1 LYVLRA
7 AAIQLEL
14 LKGHLY
20 FARMTAREKI
30 LIVGFGDVGQRLA
43 ALLRGRLDPRFDADF
58 EIYALLRPHAG
69 TNDDWLTRLRAI
81 REIGVT
87 PIAGDLAHRKSL
99 SRFAALASNAFAIF
113 HFAPPPGRGPI
124 DTHTRNLLA
133 SLGKNGQNR
142 RAAMLPQRL
151 IYISTTGVYGN
162 CHGERIDETRALNP
176 QTDRAR
182 RRVDAEAQLREWGVR
197 TGAAVSILRAP
208 GIYAADRLP
217 IERLRAGTP
226 ALAAAEDV
234 FTNHIH
240 ADDLAR
246 AAWYA
251 ARYARPNRVYNIVDD
266 SDSLMGDYFD
276 EVADHFH
283 LPRPPRVSRAEAP
296 KHISAPM
303 LSFMGESR
311 RIGNARLKR
320 ELGLTLKYATVTDFL
335 ASLPG
340 NLSAPD

>member
-1 LYVLRA
+1 
-7 AAIQLEL
+7 
-14 LKGHLY
+14 
-20 FARMTAREKI
+20 MTAREKI
-30 LIVGFGDVGQRLA
+30 FIVGFGDVGQRLA
-43 ALLRGRLDPRFDADF
+43 ALVRGRFDTRF
-58 EIYALLRPHAG
+58 EIYALVRPRADNNG
-69 TNDDWLTRLRAI
+69 DWLTRLRAV
-81 REIGVT
+81 REMGVT

-99 SRFAALASNAFAIF
+99 LRFAALASDAFALF

-124 DTHTRNLLA
+124 DIHTRNLLA
-133 SLGKNGQNR
+133 SLGKTGQNK

-162 CHGERIDETRALNP
+162 CHGDRIDETRPLNP

-182 RRVDAEAQLREWGVR
+182 RRVDAEAQLRAWGKR
-197 TGAAVSILRAP
+197 TGAAASILRAP

-217 IERLRAGTP
+217 IERLRAATP

-246 AAWYA
+246 AAWHA
-251 ARYARPNRVYNIVDD
+251 ARYARPNRVYNVVDD
-266 SDSLMGDYFD
+266 SDSLMGAYFD

-311 RIGNARLKR
+311 RIGNDRLKR
-320 ELGLTLKYATVTDFL
+320 ELGLTLRFATVADFL
-335 ASLPG
+335 AMLPR
-340 NLSAPD
+340 NPSALD